1 MEVGEA
7 EGLLVVCV
15 RVEAIFGT
23 VDGFT
28 VEAAVGQTDWLV
40 FCTMEVG
47 EAEGLLVVCVRL

>member
-1 MEVGEA
+1 MELGEA

-28 VEAAVGQTDWLV
+28 VEAAVGQTDCWCSAMIGSKERRQQ
-40 FCTMEVG
+40 F
-47 EAEGLLVVCVRL
+47 